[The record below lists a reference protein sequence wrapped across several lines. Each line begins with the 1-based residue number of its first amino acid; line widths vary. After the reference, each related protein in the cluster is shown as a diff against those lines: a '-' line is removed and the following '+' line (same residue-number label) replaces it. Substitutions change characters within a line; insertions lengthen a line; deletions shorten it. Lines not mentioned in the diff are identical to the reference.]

1 MWPCRQCPPLIRV
14 LRPQMNSSIPP
25 SSSPHQN
32 HRITESQNHQIRITI
47 PVSVTLKSSP
57 LFSMKWQ
64 YRMCQPI
71 WAIGLTL
78 KAAIGRNSHPFTGSV
93 TQRFSYQSLSL
104 KPSHSNLCVDKVHM
118 CLNWRMSSD
127 RRRPWFNLDGG
138 TPHSTSLPI
147 QDVVAWYE
155 LIRALQREVL
165 GYLGCC
171 FKGGR
176 SFPIYKLN

>member
-1 MWPCRQCPPLIRV
+1 MWPCRQCPPLISV
-14 LRPQMNSSIPP
+14 LRPQLNSSIPP
-25 SSSPHQN
+25 SSSPDQN
-32 HRITESQNHQIRITI
+32 HQIRITESQNHQIRITI

-104 KPSHSNLCVDKVHM
+104 KPPHLNLISWVLIKYTCAWTKG
-118 CLNWRMSSD
+118 WAQTEEG
-127 RRRPWFNLDGG
+127 LDLTLMGHTTLHFPAYTG
-138 TPHSTSLPI
+138 CRG
-147 QDVVAWYE
+147 
-155 LIRALQREVL
+155 LIWA
-165 GYLGCC
+165 Y
-171 FKGGR
+171 
-176 SFPIYKLN
+176 